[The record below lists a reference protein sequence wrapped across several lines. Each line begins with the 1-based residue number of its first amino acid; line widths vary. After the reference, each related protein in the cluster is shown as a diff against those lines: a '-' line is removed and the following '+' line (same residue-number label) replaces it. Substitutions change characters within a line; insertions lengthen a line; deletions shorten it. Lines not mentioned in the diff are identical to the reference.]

1 MIFKKDNLPF
11 GLIMGFIAPLL
22 SLVIY
27 YFIKFYPL
35 YSMGDMF
42 GALHDNKRLVT
53 AISIPCLFLN
63 IVIFTLYINSRKDQ
77 TAKGVFVV
85 TLVYA
90 IAALLFK
97 VWG

>member
-1 MIFKKDNLPF
+1 MIFKKDNLPL
-11 GLIMGFIAPLL
+11 GLILGFIAPLL

-27 YFIKFYPL
+27 YFLKFYPL
-35 YSMGDMF
+35 YSMADMF
-42 GALHDNKRLVT
+42 TALHDNKRLVT
-53 AISIPCLFLN
+53 AISIPCLFLD

-77 TAKGVFVV
+77 TAKGIFVV

>member
-1 MIFKKDNLPF
+1 VIFKKDNISF
-11 GLIMGFIAPLL
+11 GLILGFITPFL
-22 SLVIY
+22 SLIIY
-27 YFIKFYPL
+27 YFLKFYPL
-35 YSMGDMF
+35 YSMADMF

-53 AISIPCLFLN
+53 AISIPCLFLY

-85 TLVYA
+85 TLLYA
-90 IAALLFK
+90 VAALLFK